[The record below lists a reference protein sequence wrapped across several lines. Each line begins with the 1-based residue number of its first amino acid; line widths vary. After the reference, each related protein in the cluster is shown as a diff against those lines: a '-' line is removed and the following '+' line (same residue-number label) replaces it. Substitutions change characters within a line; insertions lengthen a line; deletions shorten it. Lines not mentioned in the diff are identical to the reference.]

1 MNHSDLRM
9 TTEVQVIETINEKK
23 LRNQKFNFLI
33 LNINVMQKSLKNL
46 MLFASI
52 CV

>member
-9 TTEVQVIETINEKK
+9 TTEIQVIETINDKK
-23 LRNQKFNFLI
+23 LRNQKLNFLI
-33 LNINVMQKSLKNL
+33 QNINVMQKSFKNL